1 MKQASSTGA
10 SVTIAFTGTGLD
22 WIARKGSSSGIAR
35 VTLDGTTPVTV
46 DLYNSSTL
54 YKQRVWSSG
63 LLTSGAHTVK
73 IEYTGTKR
81 SAATSAAIN
90 IDALDALGVLTT
102 ASGFYS
108 WIDPLDVNLL

>member
-22 WIARKGSSSGIAR
+22 WIARKGTSSGIAR

-54 YKQRVWSSG
+54 YKQKVWSSG
-63 LLTSGAHTVK
+63 PLTSGAHTVK
-73 IEYTGTKR
+73 IKYTGTKR
-81 SAATSAAIN
+81 SASHQHRRQYRRAGRGGRA
-90 IDALDALGVLTT
+90 
-102 ASGFYS
+102 
-108 WIDPLDVNLL
+108 DPGSHTHPLRADR